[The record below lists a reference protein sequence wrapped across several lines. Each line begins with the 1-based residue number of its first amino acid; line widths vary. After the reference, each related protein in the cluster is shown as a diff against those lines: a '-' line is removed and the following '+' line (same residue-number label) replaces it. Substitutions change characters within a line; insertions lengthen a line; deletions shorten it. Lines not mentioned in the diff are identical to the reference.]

1 MAGAVRC
8 GEPPARDVLAVPVR
22 LLELVLRACGRGSR
36 VDRAL
41 LPAGLAR
48 KALVRGPRVLLG
60 GFELR
65 VLRAR
70 PLPAKRLMPLRHSFL
85 QRSIAERGRAG
96 RG

>member
-8 GEPPARDVLAVPVR
+8 GEPPARDVLAVPERVC
-22 LLELVLRACGRGSR
+22 ELGLGACGCGSR
-36 VDRAL
+36 VDPAL

-65 VLRAR
+65 VLGAR
-70 PLPAKRLMPLRHSFL
+70 LRPVKRLMSLRHSFL
-85 QRSIAERGRAG
+85 QSSIAESGRAG
-96 RG
+96 PG